1 MKRPEF
7 SMFFVVL
14 VSLIIFLVWQWN
26 VSSDLINPYF
36 QQNTG
41 VLKIVYYGSATILFL
56 GFLYFGYQSTGKREV
71 KRIDYYFTG
80 CALIV
85 ASILYMGS
93 FYLVLAPNGDN
104 AEYIINA
111 KSLIDRGGFFRL
123 DTPGETPNS
132 LASIGLPLL
141 LAPSYGLWG
150 FNFLPMKLTIL
161 LLSLAI
167 GPLLF
172 IFFRQ
177 DYDFYTSTILALTGF
192 VSPYLIAN
200 STTIM
205 TEAPYLFWSLGT
217 LITIR
222 RFADGKSIN
231 WTLYILFFFL
241 LIWTYLTRAIGVALI
256 MAVLLYLGS
265 RIPWKMIF
273 LSKAKK
279 RSSRLHFQKFIL
291 IFVPLMVGILVWQW
305 HQQQIGISQFNVFI
319 RLDWIDHLLNNFVA
333 FTNVLGHFFSS
344 ADAFRWYKQSSGY
357 ILSPV
362 NIFSLTVQLL
372 ILIGLAVD
380 LWKKKLVAFYT
391 LSFLVILLVASVTPQ
406 ERVFMRYISVLIPF
420 ILYHLYSG
428 IRFILIP
435 LATSRVRSLSILS
448 SVLPITTLGLVFITH
463 LSADRYNV
471 FTKGAIYNAWY
482 GSFLKAASWC
492 GDNLPSDA
500 YVMSVK
506 PRLVYVYS
514 GLHGL
519 AIGNERDVYT
529 PEYEKQKLEEIKSKG
544 ITHIIVDA
552 ISKATMENFYPV
564 IQNNPDKFE
573 KLAVPGLEDK
583 CTVVRVRSY

>member
-7 SMFFVVL
+7 SMFFVVM

-26 VSSDLINPYF
+26 VSPDLINPYF
-36 QQNTG
+36 QQSTG
-41 VLKIVYYGSATILFL
+41 VLKIVYYGSTTILLL
-56 GFLYFGYQSTGKREV
+56 GFLYFGYQSIGKKEV

-80 CALIV
+80 GAFIAAFL
-85 ASILYMGS
+85 LYLGS
-93 FYLVLAPNGDN
+93 FHHVLAPNGDN

-141 LAPSYGLWG
+141 LAPGYAIWGL
-150 FNFLPMKLTIL
+150 NFLPMNLIIL
-161 LLSLAI
+161 LISLAI

-172 IFFRQ
+172 VFFRQ
-177 DYDFYTSTILALTGF
+177 DYDFYTSTILTLIGF
-192 VSPYLIAN
+192 VSPYVIAN
-200 STTIM
+200 SNTIM
-205 TEAPYLFWSLGT
+205 TETPYLFWSLGT

-222 RFADGKSIN
+222 RFADGKTIN

-265 RIPWKMIF
+265 RIPWKMTLMSNIE
-273 LSKAKK
+273 
-279 RSSRLHFQKFIL
+279 RDSSRLHLKKFIL
-291 IFVPLMVGILVWQW
+291 IFVPLLAGILIWQW
-305 HQQQIGISQFNVFI
+305 HQKQIGTSQFDVFI
-319 RLDWIDHLLNNFVA
+319 RLDWIDHLRNNFVA
-333 FTNVLGHFFSS
+333 LTNVLGHLFSS

-357 ILSPV
+357 VLSP
-362 NIFSLTVQLL
+362 ISICSLTVQLL
-372 ILIGLAVD
+372 ILIGLASD
-380 LWKKKLVAFYT
+380 LWKKKMVAFYT
-391 LSFLVILLVASVTPQ
+391 LSFLILLLVASVTPQ
-406 ERVFMRYISVLIPF
+406 ERVFMRYLSVLIPF
-420 ILYHLYSG
+420 ILYHFYSG
-428 IRFILIP
+428 IRFILMP
-435 LATSRVRSLSILS
+435 LETSRVRALIVLS
-448 SVLPITTLGLVFITH
+448 SVLPIAILGLVFITH

-471 FTKGAIYNAWY
+471 FTKGAVFNAWY

-519 AIGNERDVYT
+519 PIGSERDVYT
-529 PEYEKQKLEEIKSKG
+529 PEYERQKLEEIKSKG